1 MMIQS
6 IRAIYENGQ
15 LRLLD
20 PVNLAEGQEVSIA
33 FVSDRE
39 RTQAALSDLLVH
51 PNESLSDD
59 LNETTLLN
67 EIEAAFQGQP
77 PLSDTI
83 IEERREGP

>member
-1 MMIQS
+1 MVQS

-20 PVNLAEGQEVSIA
+20 PVDLTEGQQVSIA

-51 PNESLSDD
+51 RDESLADD
-59 LNETTLLN
+59 LDESALLR
-67 EIEAAFQGQP
+67 EIESAFQGQP
-77 PLSDTI
+77 SLSETI
-83 IEERREGP
+83 IQERREGP